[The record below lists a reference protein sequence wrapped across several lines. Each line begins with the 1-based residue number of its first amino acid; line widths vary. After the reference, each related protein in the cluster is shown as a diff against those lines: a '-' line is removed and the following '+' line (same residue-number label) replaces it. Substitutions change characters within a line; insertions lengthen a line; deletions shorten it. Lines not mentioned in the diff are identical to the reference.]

1 MRRNLVVSI
10 ALVIAGCSSSTTSTA
25 PDSTAPTDSGAASDS
40 GQVTADASRTTTDA
54 GVDAVG
60 SDSVLPFDVLSE
72 VPKPTSDAA
81 DTATTDTVAASD
93 AHDAVADTVV
103 VADAHDAV
111 ADTVVVAD
119 AHDAVA
125 DTVVVADVTSD
136 AAGAPFKGVAGGNCT
151 DFPTLKVSWWYN
163 WEQSPN
169 GCAFKPFVP
178 MIWGHANEQSSGAIT
193 SALASFVSSGYT
205 EVLGFNEPDSTTQS
219 NIPVATAF
227 SLWPAFN
234 HPGLVVGSP
243 ASSSNGTTGLP
254 WITGFMGDVNADTSG
269 ATRTDFIAMHW
280 YGWNAGSCDANAS
293 SLESFVKS
301 IEAIPGNRPIW
312 ITEFG
317 CMNASNPDAATVQAF
332 FEGALKMFAKHP
344 RIARYAWYQW
354 NTNNELFNDSGLT
367 PLGVVYANAPSTH

>member
-1 MRRNLVVSI
+1 MRRNLVVSF
-10 ALVIAGCSSSTTSTA
+10 AVVIAGCSSSTTSTA
-25 PDSTAPTDSGAASDS
+25 PDSTPPTDSGAASDS
-40 GQVTADASRTTTDA
+40 GQATADATRPSNDA
-54 GVDAVG
+54 GFDAVG
-60 SDSVLPFDVLSE
+60 SDSVLPLDALADV
-72 VPKPTSDAA
+72 PTTTSDAA
-81 DTATTDTVAASD
+81 DAVASDSVAASDATD
-93 AHDAVADTVV
+93 AHDAVADTI
-103 VADAHDAV
+103 VAVDAHDAV
-111 ADTVVVAD
+111 ADTIVA
-119 AHDAVA
+119 
-125 DTVVVADVTSD
+125 ADVNGD

-151 DFPTLKVSWWYN
+151 DFTTLKVSWWYN

-178 MIWGHANEQSSGAIT
+178 MIWGHAGSEQTSAGIT

-254 WITGFMGDVNADTSG
+254 WITGFMADVNADTSG

-280 YGWNAGSCDANAS
+280 YGWGAGSCDANAAN
-293 SLESFVKS
+293 LESFVKS

-354 NTNNELFNDSGLT
+354 NTNNELFSDSGLT